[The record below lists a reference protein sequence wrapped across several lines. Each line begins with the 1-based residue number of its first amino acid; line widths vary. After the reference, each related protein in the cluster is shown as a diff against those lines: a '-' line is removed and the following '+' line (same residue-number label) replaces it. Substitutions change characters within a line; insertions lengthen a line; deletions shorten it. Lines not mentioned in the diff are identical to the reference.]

1 MSIRE
6 VKQPPLEEKEEKDDK
21 SDVSS
26 TDMSNDEDDIESIE
40 EDEIEDN
47 DFENE
52 EEEYNDI
59 EEENITDENE
69 LDIENDYEDGALEE
83 LENEDEDD
91 ITYQKIE
98 DYVSTANLEKLHPEI
113 KSANY
118 DEINS
123 LSRVVRDATGKIID
137 PLHTT
142 PPFIT
147 KYEKARIIG
156 TRTEQLESGA
166 MPYIE
171 VESHI
176 INGRTIAIME
186 YEQKK
191 IPFIIAR
198 PLPNKCIEYWRLD
211 DLEFL

>member
-6 VKQPPLEEKEEKDDK
+6 VNQLPLEEKDEKDDK
-21 SDVSS
+21 SDISS
-26 TDMSNDEDDIESIE
+26 TDMSNDEEKNEYENDD
-40 EDEIEDN
+40 
-47 DFENE
+47 
-52 EEEYNDI
+52 
-59 EEENITDENE
+59 NIIDENE
-69 LDIENDYEDGALEE
+69 LEIENEYEDGVLEE
-83 LENEDEDD
+83 LENDEDDD

-98 DYVSTANLEKLHPEI
+98 DYVSSVNLEQLHPEI
-113 KSANY
+113 KCANY
-118 DEINS
+118 DEINA
-123 LSRVVRDATGKIID
+123 LSRVVRDGTGKIID

-171 VESHI
+171 VDSHI
-176 INGRTIAIME
+176 INGRTIAMME

-198 PLPNKCIEYWRLD
+198 PLPNKGIEYWRLE
-211 DLEFL
+211 DLEYL